1 MHSTYGL
8 AEEMASPRTARRVA
22 WVIWGICVSLILAAS
37 VIGILDGRILSRYAN
52 VISAGIAFGF
62 FGTVGALI
70 VWQRPR
76 NTIGWI
82 LCTVGLGT
90 ALTDFSGAYVE
101 YGMVKGR
108 LPLPGTGVFNWL
120 GNTVWPVNWVLL
132 LVFLPLLFPDGRLLT
147 RRWRIVGWLAA
158 VLALLSILAGW
169 LSLAN
174 VDLFGKGISAD
185 FWSSLSD
192 NFRLLVVPLTLAAL
206 VSLVLRF
213 IRAKERERQQI
224 KWLTYGTAIMAV
236 LIIGSI
242 FVLNDP
248 NSPIYVLIFDLAI
261 MLLPLSIGIS
271 ILRTQLYD
279 IERLINRTLV
289 YGSLS
294 ILLALI
300 YFGCVVLLQNL
311 VNGLT
316 GQVGQ
321 SPILIVGS
329 TLAIAALFQPLR
341 RRIQRIID
349 RRFYR
354 RKYDTARTLAAFS
367 ATLRNEVDLS
377 ELSEHLVA
385 VVQETMQPTQVSL
398 WLRQPTR
405 RTPPSLQTSKAPT
418 EETRILEQSA
428 GHGE

>member
-1 MHSTYGL
+1 
-8 AEEMASPRTARRVA
+8 
-22 WVIWGICVSLILAAS
+22 LILSAS
-37 VIGILDGRILSRYAN
+37 VIGILDGRNLLQYAH
-52 VISAGIAFGF
+52 IICIGIAFGF
-62 FGTVGALI
+62 FGTVGTLI
-70 VWQRPR
+70 VSQRPR

-82 LCTVGLGT
+82 LCTVGIGT
-90 ALTDFSGAYVE
+90 GITDFSGAYTA
-101 YGMVKGR
+101 YGTVKGH

-120 GNTVWPVNWVLL
+120 GNAVWPVNWVLF
-132 LVFLPLLFPDGRLLT
+132 LVFLPLLFPAGRLLT

-158 VLALLSILAGW
+158 VLALLSILTSW
-169 LSLAN
+169 LSLAH
-174 VDLFGKGISAD
+174 VELFGKVIPID
-185 FWSSLSD
+185 FWRSLSD
-192 NFRLLVVPLTLAAL
+192 NFNLLQLPLTIAAL

-213 IRAKERERQQI
+213 LRARERERQQI
-224 KWLTYGTAIMAV
+224 KWLTYGTASMAV
-236 LIIGSI
+236 LIVGSI
-242 FVLNDP
+242 FILNDP
-248 NSPIYVLIFDLAI
+248 NSPIYALIFDLAI

-271 ILRTQLYD
+271 ILRNQLYD
-279 IERLINRTLV
+279 IDRLINRTLV

-294 ILLALI
+294 VLLALI

-354 RKYDTARTLAAFS
+354 RKCDTALTLAAFS

-377 ELSEHLVA
+377 ELSEHLVT
-385 VVQETMQPTQVSL
+385 VVQETMQPMQVSL

-405 RTPPSLQTSKAPT
+405 RATPSLQTSKAPT
-418 EETRILEQSA
+418 EEARILEQSA

>member
-8 AEEMASPRTARRVA
+8 IGKMASSGTAQRLA
-22 WVIWGICVSLILAAS
+22 WAAWGICVSLILAAT
-37 VIGILDGRILSRYAN
+37 VLGILDGRDLSRYAN
-52 VISAGIAFGF
+52 VISAGIAFGL

-70 VWQRPR
+70 ISHRPG

-82 LCTVGLGT
+82 LCTVGIGT
-90 ALTDFSGAYVE
+90 GMTDFSGSYVA
-101 YGMVKGR
+101 YGMVKGH
-108 LPLPGTGVFNWL
+108 LPLPGTGLFNWL
-120 GNTVWPVNWVLL
+120 GTTAWPVNWVLL

-147 RRWRIVGWLAA
+147 RRWRIVGGLAA

-174 VDLFGKGISAD
+174 VELFGKGISAD

-192 NFRLLVVPLTLAAL
+192 NFNLLQLPLTIAAL

-236 LIIGSI
+236 LIVGSI

-248 NSPIYVLIFDLAI
+248 NSPLDVLIFDLAI

-271 ILRTQLYD
+271 ILRNHLYD
-279 IERLINRTLV
+279 IDRLINRTLV
-289 YGSLS
+289 YGLLTVS
-294 ILLALI
+294 LALVYVGMVI
-300 YFGCVVLLQNL
+300 GLQSL
-311 VNGLT
+311 VRLFS
-316 GQVGQ
+316 GQVSQ
-321 SPILIVGS
+321 FPVVIVAS

-341 RRIQRIID
+341 HRLQRVID

-354 RKYDTARTLAAFS
+354 RKYDAVKVVAAFS
-367 ATLRNEVDLS
+367 STLRNEVDLDRLRAQLL
-377 ELSEHLVA
+377 E
-385 VVQETMQPTQVSL
+385 VVQETTQPAHVSL
-398 WLRQPTR
+398 WLRQPSR
-405 RTPPSLQTSKAPT
+405 RATPSLQTSKAPT
-418 EETRILEQSA
+418 EEAYVLEQSA
-428 GHGE
+428 GQGV